1 MADMQTIQWF
11 PGHMAKTKR
20 KICESLHLVDAV
32 IEIVDSRI
40 PVSSRNPELTGIIDK
55 KPHIILLNKCD
66 LADQNITKKWAEYFN
81 KNGTPAIITD
91 SKQGYG
97 INNFQNAIFSV
108 LSDKLDKFN
117 EKGMVGKKLRIM
129 IVGIPNVGKSSFINK
144 LCKNTRAKVEDRP
157 GVTRGNQWYT
167 INERIELLDTPG
179 MLWPKFEDKL
189 VGEHLAFCGSVK
201 DEIIDRELLAMRLAE
216 LLGNNYPELLAARY
230 KITNFDCDAYDLLCS
245 IGKARGMVMRGG
257 EIDTERAAVMLLDEF
272 RGGKIGKISI
282 EKPEDLICQV

>member
-11 PGHMAKTKR
+11 PGHMAKTRR
-20 KICESLHLVDAV
+20 KIQESLHLVDAV

-40 PVSSRNPELTGIIDK
+40 PVSSRNPELAGIIDK

-91 SKQGYG
+91 SKQGIG
-97 INNFQNAIFSV
+97 INNFQNAILNV
-108 LSDKLDKFN
+108 LSDKLEKFN
-117 EKGMVGKKLRIM
+117 EKGMVGKKLRLM

-144 LCKNTRAKVEDRP
+144 LCKNSRAKVEDRP

-167 INERIELLDTPG
+167 VNERIELLDTPG

-216 LLGNNYPELLAARY
+216 FLGTNYPEVLTARY
-230 KITNFDCDAYDLLCS
+230 KVTDFDCDAYDLLCA
-245 IGKARGMVMRGG
+245 IGKARGMVIRGG
-257 EIDTERAAVMLLDEF
+257 EIDTERASVMLLDEF
-272 RGGKIGKISI
+272 RGGKLGKISI
-282 EKPEDLICQV
+282 EKPEDLECQA